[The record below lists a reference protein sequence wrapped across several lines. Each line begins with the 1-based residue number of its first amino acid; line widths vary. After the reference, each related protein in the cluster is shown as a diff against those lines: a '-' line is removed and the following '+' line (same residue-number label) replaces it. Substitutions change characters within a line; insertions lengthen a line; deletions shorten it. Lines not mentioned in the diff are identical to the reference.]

1 MYSYVNIKQQQK
13 QKKNEDTQKRYNKN
27 KFVGSLI
34 FIID

>member
-1 MYSYVNIKQQQK
+1 MLILNNNNNKK
-13 QKKNEDTQKRYNKN
+13 QKKNEDTPKIYNKN

>member
-1 MYSYVNIKQQQK
+1 MLILNNNNKK